1 MICFFY
7 FIHLNNV
14 ILIIL
19 NIVNVL
25 TFMDKKNILSV
36 KNLEKIYT
44 SKEASTTHALN
55 NLNLDVKEGE
65 IFGLLGPNGAGK
77 TTFINILAGT
87 VIKTSGQVN
96 VWGFDLDKNPRQ
108 VRASVGIVPQEVNLD
123 PFFSPRKLL
132 ELQAGLYGIKKK
144 NRITDTIL
152 RLVSLEK
159 QADSYARSLSGGMKR
174 RLLVAKALVHQP
186 PIIFLDEP
194 TAGVDVQL
202 RKNLW
207 KNVKSLNEQGVTII
221 LTTHYLEEA
230 EEMCDRIAILNKG
243 NMVALDST
251 KNLLDKIQTKKVTVK
266 TDKKIDI
273 KDGDLESLKI
283 ISNLE
288 NEICVS
294 YEKNTINIEELI
306 NLIKRDNAK
315 IKDISTD
322 DGDLEDVF
330 LRLIKN

>member
-1 MICFFY
+1 
-7 FIHLNNV
+7 
-14 ILIIL
+14 
-19 NIVNVL
+19 
-25 TFMDKKNILSV
+25 MDKKNILSV
-36 KNLEKIYT
+36 KNLKKIYP
-44 SKEASTTHALN
+44 SKQNGDIHALN

-87 VIKTSGQVN
+87 VIKTSGIVS
-96 VWGFDLDKNPRQ
+96 VWGFDLDENPRQ

-144 NRITDTIL
+144 DRITDTIL
-152 RLVSLEK
+152 ELVSLEK
-159 QADSYARSLSGGMKR
+159 QANSYARSLSGGMKR

-186 PIIFLDEP
+186 PIVFLDEP

-202 RKNLW
+202 RQNLW
-207 KNVKSLNEQGVTII
+207 KNVRLLNDLGVTII

-243 NMVALDST
+243 NIVALDST
-251 KNLLDKIQTKKVTVK
+251 KNLLDKIQTKKVTFK
-266 TDKKIDI
+266 TNKKIDI
-273 KDGDLESLKI
+273 KDEDLSSLKL
-283 ISNLE
+283 ISKLE
-288 NEICVS
+288 TEICVS
-294 YEKNTINIEELI
+294 YEKSKINIEDLI
-306 NLIKRDNAK
+306 NLIKKNDVK
-315 IKDISTD
+315 ILDISTD